1 MEIDW
6 KQYKKQADA
15 YLKRDVF
22 TGTPLTG
29 EVLAKSAKKTYE
41 ETGKYIPVEFALAQ
55 AQRESAMGRKG
66 RSPKNNP
73 YNVGEFDEGTKITFK
88 NMEEGVQAYFD
99 LIANDYLVDGKTTDD
114 LMKNFV
120 NHQGNRYATDTEY
133 ETYFQQQVPYIQK
146 YLKKQ
151 TGFDLSSLNP
161 FSATNAYGAE
171 IPGQENTMPQT
182 VQDPR
187 QSLTLLQRLLTSP
200 QAEAMFSGMDAVG
213 NFAKNP
219 AEESGKLAR
228 SGVDVAAKT
237 IQENPQQV
245 MELFKQLIS
254 STNPQM
260 GAMIS
265 GAGQAGKFAKGFMG
279 DSGQAQ
285 AAERKSPYQEGVN
298 KALKSLGEQQAIEA
312 AQSGVPIQQIEQQ
325 TQQMASNDLS
335 SALAGQPQQAQ
346 TQEQQTQQQPTD
358 TRDFLTK
365 LFNAVGIKES
375 ARNELLRTQ
384 AALGR
389 QELAGEKPLQEGRRE
404 ELSMEFLNNVMQA
417 SGKKTLSADAVKNL
431 ENAKTAVDQST
442 MLLNEFQNDPNLF
455 KSWGGPG
462 DARGQQVGFVIKNL
476 SDTVGRLRS
485 GGAIND
491 EEMKTFRS
499 FLPKQGFIK
508 GNLEDKQTVMFKLQ
522 TINKLFDGIVK
533 GIQPANEAADLAN
546 KIQEAIKSG
555 YKPEEIT
562 KYLGF

>member
-1 MEIDW
+1 MKIDW
-6 KQYKKQADA
+6 DLYKKQADA
-15 YLKRDVF
+15 YLARDVF
-22 TGTPLTG
+22 SGTPLTG

-41 ETGKYIPVEFALAQ
+41 ETGKYIPVDFALAQ
-55 AQRESAMGRKG
+55 AQRESSMGRKG

-88 NMEEGVQAYFD
+88 NMEEGVQAYFN

-133 ETYFQQQVPYIQK
+133 ETYFQQQVPFIQK

-151 TGFDLSSLNP
+151 NLDLSFLNP
-161 FSATNAYGAE
+161 FAASEAYAAE
-171 IPGQENTMPQT
+171 IPGENTMPQT
-182 VQDPR
+182 AQDPR

-200 QAEAMFSGMDAVG
+200 QAEAMFSGMDSVG
-213 NFAKNP
+213 NFMKNP
-219 AEESGKLAR
+219 SEEAGRLAR
-228 SGVDVAAKT
+228 GGVDTVTKT
-237 IQENPQQV
+237 IQENPQQA

-265 GAGQAGKFAKGFMG
+265 GAGQVGKFAKGFMG

-325 TQQMASNDLS
+325 TQQIVGNDLS

-346 TQEQQTQQQPTD
+346 PQQEQQQGQPTD

-365 LFNAVGIKES
+365 MFNAIGIKES

-384 AALGR
+384 AALNR
-389 QELAGEKPLQEGRRE
+389 QEIAGEKPLQQGRRE
-404 ELSMEFLNNVMQA
+404 ELSMEFLNNVMQS
-417 SGKKTLSADAVKNL
+417 SGQKTLSADAVKNL

-442 MLLNEFQNDPNLF
+442 MLLNEFQNDPDLF

-476 SDTVGRLRS
+476 SDTIGRLRS

-508 GNLEDKQTVMFKLQ
+508 GKLEDKQTVMFKLQ

>member
-1 MEIDW
+1 MKIDW
-6 KQYKKQADA
+6 DLYKKQADA
-15 YLKRDVF
+15 YLARDVF
-22 TGTPLTG
+22 SGTPLTG

-41 ETGKYIPVEFALAQ
+41 ETGKYIPVDFALAQ
-55 AQRESAMGRKG
+55 AQRESSMGRKG

-88 NMEEGVQAYFD
+88 NMEEGVQAYFN

-133 ETYFQQQVPYIQK
+133 ETYFQQQVPFIQK

-151 TGFDLSSLNP
+151 NLDLSFLNP
-161 FSATNAYGAE
+161 FAASEAYAAE
-171 IPGQENTMPQT
+171 IPGENTMPQT
-182 VQDPR
+182 AQDPR

-200 QAEAMFSGMDAVG
+200 QAEAMFSGMDSVG
-213 NFAKNP
+213 NFMKNP
-219 AEESGKLAR
+219 SEEAGRLAR
-228 SGVDVAAKT
+228 GGVDTVTKT
-237 IQENPQQV
+237 IQENPQQA

-265 GAGQAGKFAKGFMG
+265 GAGQAGKFEKGFMG

-325 TQQMASNDLS
+325 TQQIVGNDLS

-346 TQEQQTQQQPTD
+346 PQQEQQQGQPTD

-365 LFNAVGIKES
+365 MFNAIGIKES

-384 AALGR
+384 AALNR
-389 QELAGEKPLQEGRRE
+389 QEIAGEKPLQQGRRE
-404 ELSMEFLNNVMQA
+404 ELSMEFLNNVMQS
-417 SGKKTLSADAVKNL
+417 SGQKTLSADAVKNL

-442 MLLNEFQNDPNLF
+442 MLLNEFQNDPDLF

-476 SDTVGRLRS
+476 SDTIGRLRS
-485 GGAIND
+485 GSAIND

-508 GNLEDKQTVMFKLQ
+508 GKLEDKQTVMFKLQ